1 MQHATHPRLHVRNAH
16 DAHVVFE
23 ATRQGFLRPITRRLD
38 ENERAT
44 LIQSGAV
51 FVWEESDHAP
61 GLKRWTDGRLWSQS
75 RMREVC
81 SSSAERTDIDKTNL
95 RQPYLFYD
103 EKLGD
108 DSDSPDQTFQTYRFV
123 DASGVSRGG
132 PLSSAVSHQ
141 ERSTNIHR
149 GLVKQA
155 YSAWVVV
162 HPNSMPRKWHITAY
176 FRYDDLPHI
185 PTVDQ
190 DPCLRKIIVPAGLY
204 RSGKTRNRSDGEDSS
219 SVAAY
224 SPPSPGSHRG
234 SISSRTH
241 TTIPSPPLPSMF
253 STVDYF
259 SPAVHHRGARLSEDQ
274 RVIRILNGN
283 FFGK

>member
-1 MQHATHPRLHVRNAH
+1 MNMQQATHPRLHVRNAH

-23 ATRQGFLRPITRRLD
+23 AVRQGFLRPITRRLD
-38 ENERAT
+38 ETERAT

-51 FVWEESDHAP
+51 FVWVEEDHAT

-75 RMREVC
+75 RMRE
-81 SSSAERTDIDKTNL
+81 
-95 RQPYLFYD
+95 PYLFYD

-108 DSDSPDQTFQTYRFV
+108 GSDSPDPTFQTYRFV
-123 DASGVSRGG
+123 DASGASRGG
-132 PLSSAVSHQ
+132 PSSSAVSHQ

-155 YSAWVVV
+155 YSAWVVS
-162 HPNSMPRKWHITAY
+162 HPNSKPKKWHITAY

-185 PTVDQ
+185 PTVDH
-190 DPCLRKIIVPAGLY
+190 DPCLCRIIVPAGLY
-204 RSGKTRNRSDGEDSS
+204 RSGKTRNRSDGEDATSGS
-219 SVAAY
+219 NY
-224 SPPSPGSHRG
+224 SPPPSPGSHRG
-234 SISSRTH
+234 TFGSRSQGDMPT
-241 TTIPSPPLPSMF
+241 PPLPSMF
-253 STVDYF
+253 STIDSF
-259 SPAVHHRGARLSEDQ
+259 NPAFQHRTTSSTRLSEDQ

>member
-1 MQHATHPRLHVRNAH
+1 MSMQHATHPRLHVRNAH

-38 ENERAT
+38 ENERSN

-61 GLKRWTDGRLWSQS
+61 GLKRWTDGRVWSQS
-75 RMREVC
+75 RMRE
-81 SSSAERTDIDKTNL
+81 
-95 RQPYLFYD
+95 PYLFYD
-103 EKLGD
+103 ERTGD
-108 DSDSPDQTFQTYRFV
+108 GSDFPDPSLQTFRFV
-123 DASGVSRGG
+123 DGVTRGG
-132 PLSSAVSHQ
+132 HSSSAVSHQ
-141 ERSTNIHR
+141 ERSTNIHH

-162 HPNSMPRKWHITAY
+162 HPNSAPRKWHITAY
-176 FRYDDLPHI
+176 FRYDDLAKI

-190 DPCLRKIIVPAGLY
+190 DPCLRRIIIPPGLY
-204 RSGKTRNRSDGEDSS
+204 RSGKTRNRTDGDDGSPAANFAPQSPKSS
-219 SVAAY
+219 SRY
-224 SPPSPGSHRG
+224 RSDTPSP
-234 SISSRTH
+234 T
-241 TTIPSPPLPSMF
+241 LPSMF
-253 STVDYF
+253 SSMDL
-259 SPAVHHRGARLSEDQ
+259 SNPAFHHGARISEDQ

>member
-1 MQHATHPRLHVRNAH
+1 MQHPTHPRLHVRNAY

-23 ATRQGFLRPITRRLD
+23 AVRQGFLRPITRRLD
-38 ENERAT
+38 ENERAR

-61 GLKRWTDGRLWSQS
+61 GLKRWTDGRVWSQS
-75 RMREVC
+75 RMRE
-81 SSSAERTDIDKTNL
+81 
-95 RQPYLFYD
+95 PYLFYD
-103 EKLGD
+103 EKMD
-108 DSDSPDQTFQTYRFV
+108 DGSDSGPDQSFQTYRFV
-123 DASGVSRGG
+123 DGVSRGA
-132 PLSSAVSHQ
+132 PSSSAVSHQ

-162 HPNSMPRKWHITAY
+162 HPNSLPRKWHITAY

-185 PTVDQ
+185 PTVDR
-190 DPCLRKIIVPAGLY
+190 DPCLRKIIVPVGLY
-204 RSGKTRNRSDGEDSS
+204 RSGKTRNRSDGEDGS
-219 SVAAY
+219 SVASY
-224 SPPSPGSHRG
+224 SPSSPGSHR
-234 SISSRTH
+234 RPTARRAH
-241 TTIPSPPLPSMF
+241 TDMPIPALPSMF
-253 STVDYF
+253 SAMDLCRPTTLEI
-259 SPAVHHRGARLSEDQ
+259 HGARLSEDQ

>member
-1 MQHATHPRLHVRNAH
+1 MSANAH

-23 ATRQGFLRPITRRLD
+23 ATRQGFLLPITRRLD
-38 ENERAT
+38 EQERAT

-51 FVWEESDHAP
+51 FVWAEDSP

-75 RMREVC
+75 RMRE
-81 SSSAERTDIDKTNL
+81 
-95 RQPYLFYD
+95 PYLFYD
-103 EKLGD
+103 EKLTDG
-108 DSDSPDQTFQTYRFV
+108 SDSPGQSFQTYRFV

-132 PLSSAVSHQ
+132 SSSSAVSHQ
-141 ERSTNIHR
+141 ERSTTIHR

-155 YSAWVVV
+155 YSAWVAV

-204 RSGKTRNRSDGEDSS
+204 RSGKMRNEEDS
-219 SVAAY
+219 Y
-224 SPPSPGSHRG
+224 NPSPASYPHPSPGSHRRP
-234 SISSRTH
+234 IASRTH
-241 TTIPSPPLPSMF
+241 TDMPSPPPLPSIV
-253 STVDYF
+253 STIDVF
-259 SPAVHHRGARLSEDQ
+259 RPTLNQRLSEDQ

-283 FFGK
+283 FLGK

>member
-51 FVWEESDHAP
+51 FVWVEEDHAA

-75 RMREVC
+75 RMRE
-81 SSSAERTDIDKTNL
+81 
-95 RQPYLFYD
+95 PYLFYD

-108 DSDSPDQTFQTYRFV
+108 GSDCPDQNFQTYRFV
-123 DASGVSRGG
+123 DASGMSRGG
-132 PLSSAVSHQ
+132 FLSSAVSHQ

-155 YSAWVVV
+155 YSAWVMVQ
-162 HPNSMPRKWHITAY
+162 PNSMPRKWHITAY

-185 PTVDQ
+185 PTIEH

-219 SVAAY
+219 SAARS

-234 SISSRTH
+234 STTRTDM
-241 TTIPSPPLPSMF
+241 PSPPLPSMF
-253 STVDYF
+253 STTDF
-259 SPAVHHRGARLSEDQ
+259 FNPSGPHRGARLSEDQ

-283 FFGK
+283 FLGK

>member
-61 GLKRWTDGRLWSQS
+61 GLKRWTDGRVWSQS
-75 RMREVC
+75 RMRE
-81 SSSAERTDIDKTNL
+81 
-95 RQPYLFYD
+95 PYLFYD
-103 EKLGD
+103 EKTGD
-108 DSDSPDQTFQTYRFV
+108 GTDSPHQNFQTYRFI
-123 DASGVSRGG
+123 DGVSRTGRS
-132 PLSSAVSHQ
+132 SSALSHQ
-141 ERSTNIHR
+141 ERSNVVHR
-149 GLVKQA
+149 GGLVKQA

-162 HPNSMPRKWHITAY
+162 HPNSLPRKWHITAY

-185 PTVDQ
+185 PTVDR
-190 DPCLRKIIVPAGLY
+190 DPCLRKIIVPVGLY
-204 RSGKTRNRSDGEDSS
+204 RSGKTKNRSDDEDSPTN
-219 SVAAY
+219 
-224 SPPSPGSHRG
+224 SPLSARPLMARA
-234 SISSRTH
+234 H
-241 TTIPSPPLPSMF
+241 TDIPSPTLPSMF
-253 STVDYF
+253 SVVDLYGPV
-259 SPAVHHRGARLSEDQ
+259 SHSHGSRLSEDQ
-274 RVIRILNGN
+274 RVIRMLNGK

>member
-1 MQHATHPRLHVRNAH
+1 MQRATHPRLHVRNAH

-51 FVWEESDHAP
+51 FVWVEEEHAA

-75 RMREVC
+75 RMRE
-81 SSSAERTDIDKTNL
+81 
-95 RQPYLFYD
+95 PYLFYD
-103 EKLGD
+103 EKLNDG
-108 DSDSPDQTFQTYRFV
+108 SDSPDQNFQTYRFV
-123 DASGVSRGG
+123 DASSGVSRGG
-132 PLSSAVSHQ
+132 FSSSAVSHQ

-149 GLVKQA
+149 GLVKQT
-155 YSAWVVV
+155 YSAWVIVR
-162 HPNSMPRKWHITAY
+162 PNSSPQKWHITAY

-190 DPCLRKIIVPAGLY
+190 DPCLRKIIVPGGLY

-219 SVAAY
+219 SIASY
-224 SPPSPGSHRG
+224 SLPSPGSHRG
-234 SISSRTH
+234 GGTH
-241 TTIPSPPLPSMF
+241 TNMPSPPLPSLF
-253 STVDYF
+253 STVDSF
-259 SPAVHHRGARLSEDQ
+259 SPAVHQRGARLTEDQ
-274 RVIRILNGN
+274 RVIRMLNGN